1 MPNLG
6 QIKEKSAIIILFT
19 IFLFS
24 FILDMYLLTRYN
36 LSYGRDG
43 PFYDLQ
49 VLNIIQTGFPAS
61 NDPPLVYYMLTP
73 FVLITGNSFLGIKI
87 AMALFGSL
95 MVFPAFFL
103 TEIFNKN
110 GSKIPAILSAFL
122 ITVNVSY
129 FAMIG
134 DFMQNLVGVLF
145 LLLLMYF
152 TVKWLE
158 DTRNWKK
165 YGTVVLLLLV
175 CSILTHIYTGMLAV
189 VIFLAIILFNT
200 CFKAI
205 KTRKLP
211 LFDLKILGI
220 IGAFIVAGL
229 VFMFT
234 IYPVMF
240 LKVATVVSFF
250 NGTSNNA
257 INSLPA
263 SSTDITVFLTLPFL
277 LGLFATIKIFYTG
290 LKTKNLK
297 NRGINGKDNFASNN
311 SDPYLTNVGVLS
323 KKTLLSSIYLIMAFV
338 LILLAAVPSE
348 YQSRFILLAFVPIAL
363 IVPVG
368 LQLIESLIYKK
379 YPSRNFIK
387 IGLITIIA
395 ILFAFSSLYTASEEF
410 SNMGPSISSEQY
422 NALLKIKT
430 DYIGDEIGSNN
441 VIVVNE
447 YHMGYWVQYVLGM
460 EVVTGNTNETL
471 TNSLNS
477 SVYQIKITENQ
488 FKSSHSSS
496 KYLWNP
502 LLPYSFPV
510 GFDFNPSSSPPN
522 GLNGQSQSPGSLHR
536 NVSNVNPT
544 NGSDDPPGMENNS
557 NTTKIFRGNITG
569 NNSFDSPPEGMG
581 NVSNIPGNFRALTSN
596 RETFSQG
603 TLIFSLNN
611 VKIYKIS

>member
-6 QIKEKSAIIILFT
+6 QIKEKSAIIIIFT

-36 LSYGRDG
+36 LSYGLDG

-49 VLNIIQTGFPAS
+49 VLNIIQTGFPVS

-110 GSKIPAILSAFL
+110 GSKVPAILSAFL
-122 ITVNVSY
+122 ITVNASY

-145 LLLLMYF
+145 LLLLIYF

-165 YGTVVLLLLV
+165 YGTVAMLLLF

-220 IGAFIVAGL
+220 IGALIVGGL
-229 VFMFT
+229 VAMF
-234 IYPVMF
+234 ILYPVMF
-240 LKVATVVSFF
+240 SKVSTVVSFF
-250 NGTSNNA
+250 NGTSNNT
-257 INSLPA
+257 INSLKT

-277 LGLFATIKIFYTG
+277 LGLFATIKIFYNG

-297 NRGINGKDNFASNN
+297 NRGINGKDNFASNI
-311 SDPYLTNVGVLS
+311 SDPYLTNLGVLS
-323 KKTLLSSIYLIMAFV
+323 KKTLLSAIYLIMAFV

-348 YQSRFILLAFVPIAL
+348 YQSRFIMLAFVPIAL

-368 LQLIESLIYKK
+368 LQLIENVISRK
-379 YPSRNFIK
+379 YPSRNFLK
-387 IGLITIIA
+387 IGLISMIA

-422 NALLKIKT
+422 DALLKIKT
-430 DYIGDEIGSNN
+430 DYIGDEIGSNS
-441 VIVVNE
+441 VIVVDD

-460 EVVTGNTNETL
+460 EVVTGDTNETL
-471 TNSLNS
+471 TNSSNS
-477 SVYQIKITENQ
+477 SVYQIKITENKV
-488 FKSSHSSS
+488 KSSHSSS

-510 GFDFNPSSSPPN
+510 GFDLNPSSSPPN
-522 GLNGQSQSPGSLHR
+522 GLNGQSQGPGSLKG
-536 NVSNVNPT
+536 NDSNVNHI
-544 NGSDDPPGMENNS
+544 NGSNTPPGMKNNS
-557 NTTKIFRGNITG
+557 NTNTFRGNNTG
-569 NNSFDSPPEGMG
+569 NNSHSSHPEGMG
-581 NVSNIPGNFRALTSN
+581 IVSNIPGNSNALN
-596 RETFSQG
+596 LNGETSQG